1 MTLPTRL
8 IKAPTGQIRP
18 QHFLNIVTSR
28 SSNTGTTTKDHVM
41 SPPANRT
48 MTRNSV
54 AKLSP
59 MGHTRQKTGNPKTAA
74 ESSDPPRMTWRE
86 SQLLSRKV
94 GAALAVARRGGALNT
109 LDTLVNFF
117 LIQDMYLVGSS
128 YWPIAYGQIP
138 GDVIG
143 DDEGIATA
151 QRLGENMQ
159 HLLTK
164 LFAS

>member
-1 MTLPTRL
+1 MKILAINGSAR
-8 IKAPTGQIRP
+8 
-18 QHFLNIVTSR
+18 
-28 SSNTGTTTKDHVM
+28 KDGIILA
-41 SPPANRT
+41 SPVYSGNVSANLQTILERIGVICD
-48 MTRNSV
+48 MN
-54 AKLSP
+54 K
-59 MGHTRQKTGNPKTAA
+59 
-74 ESSDPPRMTWRE
+74 E

>member
-1 MTLPTRL
+1 MKILAINGSAR
-8 IKAPTGQIRP
+8 
-18 QHFLNIVTSR
+18 
-28 SSNTGTTTKDHVM
+28 KDGIILA
-41 SPPANRT
+41 SPVYSGNVSANLQTILERIGVICD
-48 MTRNSV
+48 MN
-54 AKLSP
+54 K
-59 MGHTRQKTGNPKTAA
+59 
-74 ESSDPPRMTWRE
+74 E

-117 LIQDMYLVGSS
+117 LIQDMYLVGST
-128 YWPIAYGQIP
+128 YWPIAYGQMP
-138 GDVIG
+138 GDVMN